1 MMFIFFLLLACYL
14 LYFTVVGVI
23 MVMPSNSYATL
34 AFNVTSAIV
43 YVNCLLNPIVYC
55 LKIRLL
61 KREVVALLRAL
72 AVKL

>member
-1 MMFIFFLLLACYL
+1 MLIFFLLLACYL
-14 LYFTVVGVI
+14 PYFTVVGVI
-23 MVMPSNSYATL
+23 MVMPPNSYTAL

-43 YVNCLLNPIVYC
+43 YVNSLLNPIVYC
-55 LKIRLL
+55 LKMRLL